1 MLKKSLIVLVSIVL
15 LFLASCGQKETQ
27 VTSHEGEL
35 EKVSLMLDWYPNAVH
50 SFLFTAQKKGYFEE
64 LGIEVDI
71 QMPAETNDPL
81 RLVAAGKVDI
91 ALSYQPQ
98 VLVARSENIPVKS
111 FAAIVRH
118 PLNHLMVPKES
129 PIFSPKDLVGKTVG
143 YPSIPLN
150 EVMLET
156 MLKSVGEDKEKVEM
170 VDVGWDLIP
179 ALATNKTDAMLGGFI
194 NHEKLML
201 ENEGHSMRT
210 LNPVD
215 YGVPDYYELVM
226 VSSDEKLLAEPE
238 LFEKFM
244 TAIRDGQKYVNEN
257 PEEGLAILLEQ
268 EDQTSP
274 LEKDIEAKSLEILLP
289 LMEDGDQ
296 GFGSQDL
303 EAWSTVAD
311 WLKEYQVIQ
320 SSVKPEDAFVHF

>member
-1 MLKKSLIVLVSIVL
+1 MMRKNRILLVCLMFL
-15 LFLASCGQKETQ
+15 LTGCGPEAAKQT
-27 VTSHEGEL
+27 TGENL

-50 SFLFTAQKKGYFEE
+50 SFLFAAQEKGYFEE
-64 LGIEVDI
+64 QGLEVDI

-81 RLVAAGKVDI
+81 RMVASGKIDM

-98 VLVARSENIPVKS
+98 VLVARSEEIPVKS

-118 PLNHLMVPKES
+118 PLNHLIVPEES
-129 PIFSPKDLVGKTVG
+129 TVQTPGDLVGKTVG

-156 MLKSVGEDKEKVEM
+156 MLKSVGEDKEKVEL

-179 ALATNKTDAMLGGFI
+179 AIATNKTDALLGGFI
-194 NHEKLML
+194 NHEKLIL
-201 ENEGHSMRT
+201 EKEGHPMRT

-226 VSSDEKLLAEPE
+226 VSSDGKLTAEPE

-244 TAIRDGQKYVNEN
+244 IAIRAGQKYVTEH
-257 PEEGLAILLEQ
+257 PEEGLAILLEH
-268 EDQTSP
+268 EDKTSP
-274 LEKDIEAKSLEILLP
+274 LEKDIETKSLEILLP
-289 LMEDGDQ
+289 LMDAGDQ

-303 EAWSTVAD
+303 ETWSIISD
-311 WLKEYQVIQ
+311 WLKEYKVIKPT
-320 SSVKPEDAFVHF
+320 VKAGDAFVHF